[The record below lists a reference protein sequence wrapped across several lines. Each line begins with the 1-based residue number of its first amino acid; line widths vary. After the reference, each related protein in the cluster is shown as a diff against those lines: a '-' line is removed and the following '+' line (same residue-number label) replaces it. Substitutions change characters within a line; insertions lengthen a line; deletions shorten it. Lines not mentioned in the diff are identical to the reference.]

1 MVAKLSLFFGRFAKM
16 FDSRDRFVVYVVVV
30 FLMKNCCVSSR
41 GKSILTKKK
50 RAFDADNFPQHPTIL
65 EKRLKW
71 KNDDK
76 ALTFVLSAIDVTGF
90 PRLSTRSCPCTIAF
104 TSVLIVFLIV
114 FAFCNMMMMN
124 ESRDERQIVFFFQS
138 SFNLLL
144 RTPPPPPQKTRLVV
158 VVVPLSVVGRC
169 FCPLLLSLHG
179 SFGLGSSSFSIPLNS
194 AELTLVFP
202 SSTRPLCLS
211 LFFS

>member
-1 MVAKLSLFFGRFAKM
+1 
-16 FDSRDRFVVYVVVV
+16 
-30 FLMKNCCVSSR
+30 MKNCCVSSR
-41 GKSILTKKK
+41 GKSILTKKM

-144 RTPPPPPQKTRLVV
+144 RTPPLPPQKTRLVV
-158 VVVPLSVVGRC
+158 VVVPKLSVVGRC
-169 FCPLLLSLHG
+169 FCPLLLSSHG
-179 SFGLGSSSFSIPLNS
+179 SFGLV
-194 AELTLVFP
+194 VF
-202 SSTRPLCLS
+202 
-211 LFFS
+211 FYYKGF

>member
-1 MVAKLSLFFGRFAKM
+1 M
-16 FDSRDRFVVYVVVV
+16 
-30 FLMKNCCVSSR
+30 
-41 GKSILTKKK
+41 TKKM

-114 FAFCNMMMMN
+114 FAFCNMMMN

-144 RTPPPPPQKTRLVV
+144 RTTPPPPQKTRLVV
-158 VVVPLSVVGRC
+158 VVVPKLSVVGRC

-179 SFGLGSSSFSIPLNS
+179 SLHGSFGLV
-194 AELTLVFP
+194 VF
-202 SSTRPLCLS
+202 
-211 LFFS
+211 F

>member
-1 MVAKLSLFFGRFAKM
+1 MPVNKRKRETRGVRAMMMVAKLSLFFGRFAKM

-114 FAFCNMMMMN
+114 FAFCNMMMN

-138 SFNLLL
+138 SFNLLSIFFFEHHHHHHKK
-144 RTPPPPPQKTRLVV
+144 RV
-158 VVVPLSVVGRC
+158 S
-169 FCPLLLSLHG
+169 S
-179 SFGLGSSSFSIPLNS
+179 SSSFQN
-194 AELTLVFP
+194 
-202 SSTRPLCLS
+202 
-211 LFFS
+211 

>member
-1 MVAKLSLFFGRFAKM
+1 MMVAKLSLFFGRFAKM

-138 SFNLLL
+138 SSSNTTTTTTKNAS
-144 RTPPPPPQKTRLVV
+144 RRRRSTKRRRLV
-158 VVVPLSVVGRC
+158 
-169 FCPLLLSLHG
+169 LLSSP
-179 SFGLGSSSFSIPLNS
+179 SF
-194 AELTLVFP
+194 LTRKLWLRVVF
-202 SSTRPLCLS
+202 
-211 LFFS
+211 F

>member
-1 MVAKLSLFFGRFAKM
+1 MMVAKLSLFFGRFAKM
-16 FDSRDRFVVYVVVV
+16 FDSRDRFVVNVVVV

-114 FAFCNMMMMN
+114 FAFCNMMMN
-124 ESRDERQIVFFFQS
+124 ESRDET
-138 SFNLLL
+138 N
-144 RTPPPPPQKTRLVV
+144 
-158 VVVPLSVVGRC
+158 C
-169 FCPLLLSLHG
+169 LLLSIFFFFFFFFFFEQQHHHHHKKRV
-179 SFGLGSSSFSIPLNS
+179 SSSFH
-194 AELTLVFP
+194 
-202 SSTRPLCLS
+202 
-211 LFFS
+211 